1 MGALMLQSLL
11 ESKDPFLVLLDRD
24 YTSKLLEEQKLGM
37 SGLYDEKTLIQAGKL
52 VGAKYILMGEIIEY
66 SADQKKNDYGVK
78 KGFLGKTV
86 NDTKVKYHVWNKKIS
101 IQMKYRISMID
112 SETGETIFNSIYP
125 QSKINE
131 IDWAEYN
138 GDYRMVYPGSWNWE
152 LIKTS
157 ADHVDISKYAELQK
171 LFNQKPLGS
180 ELNQMSS
187 AVLMEMSTSVKR
199 GVGTRIFE
207 LTP

>member
-1 MGALMLQSLL
+1 
-11 ESKDPFLVLLDRD
+11 
-24 YTSKLLEEQKLGM
+24 
-37 SGLYDEKTLIQAGKL
+37 
-52 VGAKYILMGEIIEY
+52 
-66 SADQKKNDYGVK
+66 
-78 KGFLGKTV
+78 
-86 NDTKVKYHVWNKKIS
+86 
-101 IQMKYRISMID
+101 
-112 SETGETIFNSIYP
+112 
-125 QSKINE
+125 
-131 IDWAEYN
+131 
-138 GDYRMVYPGSWNWE
+138 MVYPGSWNWE